1 MTLMFVAPDVT
12 MQIPLLNTWLNSSV
26 NGLVSVAG
34 SVMTPDAPEPGVPEH
49 AAATTLNSLM
59 VATPVS
65 TTMRR
70 RIPAVPFTLAVTAAM
85 MFVLEE
91 PAQTGRPEVSV
102 RSARRLTPS
111 DPPIN
116 ALTGGTALPA
126 GPVKGGDESRL
137 WPARRAAVTVPLGSH
152 ARM

>member
-26 NGLVSVAG
+26 NGLVNVEG

-49 AAATTLNSLM
+49 DAATTLNSLM
-59 VATPVS
+59 VALATPVS

-70 RIPAVPFTLAVTAAM
+70 RIPAVPFTFVVAAAM
-85 MFVLEE
+85 MFAPEE

-102 RSARRLTPS
+102 RSARRFAPS

-116 ALTGGTALPA
+116 PLTGGTALPA

-137 WPARRAAVTVPLGSH
+137 CPARSAAVTVPLV
-152 ARM
+152 

>member
-1 MTLMFVAPDVT
+1 
-12 MQIPLLNTWLNSSV
+12 
-26 NGLVSVAG
+26 
-34 SVMTPDAPEPGVPEH
+34 
-49 AAATTLNSLM
+49 
-59 VATPVS
+59 
-65 TTMRR
+65 MRR